1 MSESDRLF
9 LDCSKRRLD
18 EMTPRIEKCLGM
30 LTPEQ
35 VWARGGENENAI
47 GNLVL
52 HLCGNVRQWIVAGVG
67 GVVDTRDRDEE
78 FAARGGASITELGAR
93 LRETVDEATTV
104 IAATAPERLAEP
116 LVIQGDKVTVLE
128 AIYHVVDH
136 FSMHTGQI
144 LFATKIMTGEDLG
157 FYRHLSGK
165 RPAAVRLEPRA

>member
-1 MSESDRLF
+1 MPETGRLF
-9 LDCSKRRLD
+9 LECSIRRLS
-18 EMTPRIEKCLGM
+18 ELTPRIETCLGK

-52 HLCGNVRQWIVAGVG
+52 HLCGNVRQWIISGVG
-67 GVVDTRDRDEE
+67 GQPDARDRDEE
-78 FAARGGASITELGAR
+78 FAARGGASIAELGAR
-93 LRETVDEATTV
+93 LRQTVNEATAV
-104 IAATAPERLAEP
+104 IAAVTPERLAEP
-116 LVIQGDKVTVLE
+116 LEIQGSKVTVLE

-144 LFATKIMTGEDLG
+144 LFATKIFTGADLG

-165 RPAAVRLEPRA
+165 RPAEGRGD